1 MTLDKIN
8 IWLLCVVGILICTK
22 SASAD
27 YVEGVDTTDINGYG
41 LDSAFSVI
49 GDSIFGENIIN
60 FCSVRRGG
68 GYFNCSFD
76 DIKMAPDSN
85 KLPGY
90 KMPAI
95 SHAAYYNLNLQ
106 YCLVTKNNK
115 DSTYSKIQFLKH
127 LANGRYIFK
136 YGTNTTPNNRML
148 IKADYDR
155 SVKYKPNNFY
165 CNFYSNLL
173 GYGST
178 WDPPLPNNN
187 HLIGY
192 IIYVGHGQID
202 TTKPIN
208 LAQWDSVK
216 FTTSTTTSWTTELQY
231 VNLVAVYA
239 EGKSAFLNGWTVYA
253 EVGVKQNLQP
263 TEKIKNTLVIRKE
276 SGGYL
281 ISLPSSSPTNLFQSL
296 IIYNAA
302 GKKIFGFPSSK
313 IARFSGKHPT
323 KRPLRGFI
331 LHGLNCPTRPHTAA
345 SLFCPL
351 NENFL
356 NKQIAGS

>member
-1 MTLDKIN
+1 M
-8 IWLLCVVGILICTK
+8 
-22 SASAD
+22 
-27 YVEGVDTTDINGYG
+27 
-41 LDSAFSVI
+41 
-49 GDSIFGENIIN
+49 
-60 FCSVRRGG
+60 
-68 GYFNCSFD
+68 
-76 DIKMAPDSN
+76 
-85 KLPGY
+85 
-90 KMPAI
+90 
-95 SHAAYYNLNLQ
+95 
-106 YCLVTKNNK
+106 
-115 DSTYSKIQFLKH
+115 YSKIQILKH

-136 YGTNTTPNNRML
+136 YGTNTTPNNRLL
-148 IKADYDR
+148 IKADYDW

-165 CNFYSNLL
+165 CNFYSNSL

-192 IIYVGHGQID
+192 IIYVNHGQID

-263 TEKIKNTLVIRKE
+263 TEKIKNTLVVKKE

-281 ISLPSSSPTNLFQSL
+281 ISLPSSSPNNPFKALT
-296 IIYNAA
+296 IYNAI
-302 GKKIFGFPSSK
+302 GKKISMISSINK
-313 IARFSGKHPT
+313 NQVFWKTSNRNIPERLYIARLELLDKTSCS
-323 KRPLRGFI
+323 RAFI
-331 LHGLNCPTRPHTAA
+331 LSSR
-345 SLFCPL
+345 
-351 NENFL
+351 
-356 NKQIAGS
+356 